1 MLSRYVQRWQNIKGN
16 ESLGYWHKQ
25 HKIRNTP
32 TLQEFPRSH
41 TYNLIISIENNLFII
56 IIITLL
62 VLPLKGVLIGML
74 NDIKKYYEF
83 S

>member
-1 MLSRYVQRWQNIKGN
+1 M
-16 ESLGYWHKQ
+16 
-25 HKIRNTP
+25 
-32 TLQEFPRSH
+32 
-41 TYNLIISIENNLFII
+41 SIENNLFII